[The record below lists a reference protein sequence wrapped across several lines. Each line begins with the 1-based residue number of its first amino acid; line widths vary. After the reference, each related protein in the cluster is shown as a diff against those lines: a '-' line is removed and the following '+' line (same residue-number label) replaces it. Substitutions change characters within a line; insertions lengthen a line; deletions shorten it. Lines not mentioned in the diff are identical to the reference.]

1 MDPYY
6 TDTGNRPDLAALPV
20 GLPEGYIADL
30 IYPVIPTMDKSG
42 TVYYSTATA
51 LADAETG
58 RVAGA
63 APGGTQLSN
72 STTTFTCVEAIKR
85 YSVTPDEAKQK
96 GGVSVAD
103 VQGAEAAKRS
113 VMRYIEADVASLVL
127 SGTASASFDAAKVIG
142 QVQDAVDSMEIYEGV
157 STLITST
164 KTAKAMVQQLLA
176 DSTSGK
182 ILARVVSG
190 SNPSTAITGL
200 NWAAWKDALAML
212 LGVDQVLLG
221 KSSIW
226 NATAIKGRFAIAM
239 LQNDAD
245 HKGAAVLGR
254 RYQFLPDGVNPWY
267 VESIADRLTKNNHY
281 DASLWYDAITL
292 NAGAKYLFGGV
303 QDA

>member
-6 TDTGNRPDLAALPV
+6 TQTGNRDDLAVLPV

-30 IYPVIPTMDKSG
+30 IYPPVPTMDKSG
-42 TVYYSTATA
+42 TVYYTAATA
-51 LADAETG
+51 LADAQTG
-58 RVAGA
+58 RSAGA
-63 APGGTQLSN
+63 APSGTQLSN

-85 YSVTPDEAKQK
+85 YSITPDEAKQK
-96 GGVSVAD
+96 GGIEKAD
-103 VQGAEAAKRS
+103 MQGAAASKRS

-127 SGTASASFDAAKVIG
+127 SGTASATFDSAKAAT
-142 QVQDAVDSMEIYEGV
+142 QVQDAIDSLEIYEGV

-164 KTAKAMVQQLLA
+164 KTAKAMVQALLA

-182 ILARVVSG
+182 ILSRIVSG
-190 SNPSTAITGL
+190 TNPATAITGL
-200 NWAAWKDALAML
+200 NWQAWKDALAMF

-226 NATAIKGRFAIAM
+226 NATAISGRFAIAM
-239 LQNDAD
+239 LQNDEDA
-245 HKGAAVLGR
+245 KGVPVLGR
-254 RYQFLPDGVNPWY
+254 RYQFLRDGGNPWF

-281 DASLWYDAITL
+281 DASVWYDAVTL
-292 NAGAKYLFGGV
+292 NSGAKRLFDGV